1 MTVLAI
7 AVTPNTTGLPGITE
21 FTNIVGAMMTV
32 GALACVLAVIL
43 SAGMWALGSH
53 SGNVQLTSRAK
64 TGVVVSAVAAL
75 LSGGAA
81 LLVTFFTSQA
91 LRCDRFSRPVRAA
104 APVGVAGRRD
114 CLPGRRRARRAGVWV
129 RVGARP

>member
-1 MTVLAI
+1 MGCAHRTGAGTPGTTLNGFPERRPSAMTVLAI

-75 LSGGAA
+75 LIGGA
-81 LLVTFFTSQA
+81 
-91 LRCDRFSRPVRAA
+91 P
-104 APVGVAGRRD
+104 
-114 CLPGRRRARRAGVWV
+114 LPGA
-129 RVGARP
+129 